1 MAGIYVTLVAVK
13 VKMITTSSPELSV
26 KFNQP
31 HRTCVLDPM
40 LALSSYGIPLVKQLG
55 TVMDLWVGREFWHV
69 LDNIQFYLQHPEL
82 LLLNRVMPDRT
93 EYIAAF
99 SAPEII
105 QSLQAWAE
113 FRQEIDP
120 EQMKIFWVGDR
131 LNESSLPKNMPPNT
145 IRDYELLAH
154 SLTDQLPRSPQISE
168 TLTSLLSDTIALSAS
183 LSSSFILTRQYAANN
198 SLLPE
203 ICLELE
209 SVGIRCQMV
218 NIEDKMVVIEQSYLR
233 QLFVRAGLSKLVW
246 AGLQLNVLHLL
257 VPSILQSDRSTQQD
271 DQSRFNTFI
280 INEPDRLDR
289 NLWTGTQCFL
299 YQF

>member
-1 MAGIYVTLVAVK
+1 M
-13 VKMITTSSPELSV
+13 TSSPELSV

-82 LLLNRVMPDRT
+82 LLLNRAMPDRT

-99 SAPEII
+99 SATEII
-105 QSLQAWAE
+105 QSLHAWGE
-113 FRQEIDP
+113 FRQEIDL
-120 EQMKIFWVGDR
+120 EQIKIFWVGDR
-131 LNESSLPKNMPPNT
+131 LNESSLPQNIPPNT
-145 IRDYELLAH
+145 IRDYEILAR
-154 SLTDQLPRSPQISE
+154 SLDVRIPRSPQASE

-183 LSSSFILTRQYAANN
+183 LSSSFILTRQYTADN

-209 SVGIRCQMV
+209 SVGIFCQAMK
-218 NIEDKMVVIEQSYLR
+218 IEDEMVAIEQSYLR
-233 QLFVRAGLSKLVW
+233 QLFVEAGLSKLVW

-257 VPSILQSDRSTQQD
+257 VPSIIQSDRSTQKYDASQ
-271 DQSRFNTFI
+271 FNALSTT
-280 INEPDRLDR
+280 EPDRVDR
-289 NLWTGTQCFL
+289 NLWAGTKCFF